1 MKLNGA
7 LKPRQGASKL
17 GSSPG
22 VVQKKYRVKRYYKVN
37 ENVVKGL
44 PLSECGVNNEHFTEI
59 INTRK
64 NINIY
69 KYNNQQHT
77 TPLAQQQQQPQKRN
91 IGEHFSSSNNR
102 SLSSCNILTSTG
114 TKKQNNSNTTQ
125 YSISSVTI
133 TRSSCIDS
141 NSCENKDKI
150 KQTTKTSVA
159 AKTAAAAEIVA
170 IEKYNKKKTKIESDL
185 KQRAINNITTRQLK
199 NITNINKERNNST
212 NNKSSS
218 NKKTKE
224 VKVVK
229 TTFNTSKY
237 HVIVNKNNNISSSN
251 SSEDNIYYKEVNKSL
266 LIIPKFYE
274 NLNLTDL
281 ISRLFIYLK
290 LLLFFVFPHAI
301 KHLTGNP
308 FARIVSYR
316 SFGLIGYN
324 LAKIMRASQS
334 LESSFERICF
344 KNVNK
349 TPLSPS
355 IALCLLVYAAVAIL
369 LPQPVVG
376 DDGDFFPIS
385 GLETTTPEFDYASRG
400 QKKFGDKCENTLE
413 CGFPGS
419 ICDPKKKSCQ
429 CTEDLPVTNH
439 IDKCGKEAAVN
450 ETCFFNEQCE
460 VKYFQ
465 TECRDQR
472 CVCRFDMTPVWLKDG
487 SVECKGRGDKKGPET
502 YIDPA
507 MIGVLIGMA
516 LMFIIICVVLR
527 LFSQARWRENR
538 TIFNTPNPRLMN
550 VSLLRESKLLHGQ
563 ERRGSRMS
571 VRAPSRQPSM
581 ASLRPH
587 SPNPSLGK
595 TGRMTRS
602 KSNTRSS
609 DSRVSDASNC
619 SRLLEHHTA
628 NTHHA
633 SHTHANT
640 TLPHASTTN
649 HGPQTSSRSN
659 SHGSNASA
667 TSLRSTRSNSVSPA
681 GIVVNNSHH
690 ERKGS
695 TYQPH
700 QHQHS
705 AQQKNQQQQQLQPIQ
720 QQEQQPLT
728 QTNIISN
735 PVAETVTV
743 EIIEPEK

>member
-7 LKPRQGASKL
+7 LKPRQGASKQ

-22 VVQKKYRVKRYYKVN
+22 VVQRKYRVKRYYKVN
-37 ENVVKGL
+37 ENVGL
-44 PLSECGVNNEHFTEI
+44 PLSECGVNNKHLTEI
-59 INTRK
+59 IN
-64 NINIY
+64 NSNNNNNIY
-69 KYNNQQHT
+69 KNNNQQQHT
-77 TPLAQQQQQPQKRN
+77 TPLAQQEQQQQPQKRKC
-91 IGEHFSSSNNR
+91 GEHFSSSNNS
-102 SLSSCNILTSTG
+102 SLSSCNFSTSTA
-114 TKKQNNSNTTQ
+114 NTTQ
-125 YSISSVTI
+125 YSNSSVTT

-141 NSCENKDKI
+141 NSCGNKDKI
-150 KQTTKTSVA
+150 QQTTRTRVA
-159 AKTAAAAEIVA
+159 AKTAAAAETVA
-170 IEKYNKKKTKIESDL
+170 IEKYNKKKTNIESDL
-185 KQRAINNITTRQLK
+185 KQRAINNITTRQFK
-199 NITNINKERNNST
+199 NTNINKEKNNST

-218 NKKTKE
+218 SSKKTKE

-229 TTFNTSKY
+229 TTLNTSKY
-237 HVIVNKNNNISSSN
+237 HVIVNKNNNSSSSN
-251 SSEDNIYYKEVNKSL
+251 TSSENNIHYKEVNKSL
-266 LIIPKFYE
+266 LLIPKFYE

-281 ISRLFIYLK
+281 ISRLFIHLK
-290 LLLFFVFPHAI
+290 LLLFFVFSHAI

-308 FARIVSYR
+308 FVCIVGCR

-349 TPLSPS
+349 TRLPPS

-376 DDGDFFPIS
+376 DDGDTFFPIN

-587 SPNPSLGK
+587 SPNPSLG
-595 TGRMTRS
+595 
-602 KSNTRSS
+602 
-609 DSRVSDASNC
+609 
-619 SRLLEHHTA
+619 
-628 NTHHA
+628 
-633 SHTHANT
+633 
-640 TLPHASTTN
+640 
-649 HGPQTSSRSN
+649 SRSN

-700 QHQHS
+700 QHQHPS
-705 AQQKNQQQQQLQPIQ
+705 QQKNQQQQQLQPIQ